1 MASHME
7 DHLLKLKQRTN
18 ANNLRPTTPTRTGV
32 ISAAVT
38 ALLMASSF
46 CVLVAGTLAL
56 YPGAQ
61 LDQEFERDHFSPP
74 KMELKQYFT
83 SDSFDQVVA
92 YYNKLG
98 LEAPGST
105 INTKT
110 RRRMSFREKGD
121 EKDVT
126 TVEWSDEVGEDKS
139 KTFILV
145 NTAK

>member
-1 MASHME
+1 MRTKAS
-7 DHLLKLKQRTN
+7 
-18 ANNLRPTTPTRTGV
+18 NLRPAAETRNGV
-32 ISAAVT
+32 VWAAGI
-38 ALLMASSF
+38 ALFTASSF
-46 CVLVAGTLAL
+46 CVLVAGPLAL

-83 SDSFDQVVA
+83 SDSFVQVVA
-92 YYNKLG
+92 YYKKLG

-105 INTKT
+105 IDTKT

-121 EKDVT
+121 EKNVT
-126 TVEWSDEVGEDKS
+126 TVEWSDEAGEDKNH
-139 KTFILV
+139 TFILV

>member
-1 MASHME
+1 
-7 DHLLKLKQRTN
+7 
-18 ANNLRPTTPTRTGV
+18 V
-32 ISAAVT
+32 IWAAGIALVT
-38 ALLMASSF
+38 ASSF

-56 YPGAQ
+56 YPGAR
-61 LDQEFERDHFSPP
+61 LDQEFERNHFSPP

-92 YYNKLG
+92 YYKKLA

-110 RRRMSFREKGD
+110 RRRISFREKGD
-121 EKDVT
+121 EKNVT